1 MLAQYKRIETYIH
14 HTHRLL
20 HLRHRRSHRRRRIH
34 GSFLHNEIR
43 SGWDVVEGRGLLLPF
58 IVQFALIIQDYLID
72 LDTVPSSL
80 DDKDETDGFD
90 TDVRSS
96 KSRSYLDVLGL
107 LNHAAQICTF
117 GGQFVVL

>member
-1 MLAQYKRIETYIH
+1 M
-14 HTHRLL
+14 
-20 HLRHRRSHRRRRIH
+20 
-34 GSFLHNEIR
+34 
-43 SGWDVVEGRGLLLPF
+43 VEGRGLLLPF

-90 TDVRSS
+90 TDVRS
-96 KSRSYLDVLGL
+96 KSRSVLDVLGL